1 MKEIRYAA
9 PCILGRVEVDSEG
22 PSMLAASL
30 VEFVS
35 EVNTIQ
41 QDVDEINLSENVF
54 HHEWE

>member
-1 MKEIRYAA
+1 
-9 PCILGRVEVDSEG
+9 
-22 PSMLAASL
+22 MLAASL